1 GSRGTRRERSLSSTS
16 SLSDDINDR
25 RTATPA
31 RDRNSD
37 ESGSPGGGDRAAP
50 RRKTKIQHRE
60 RRHIRQQRL
69 DMDIDAALSSS
80 SGEDGA
86 NLASGA
92 GRGGKRQSRLQPK
105 HSSET
110 PKPQEDGQYRP
121 QDAVEARFGGRSKWF
136 PGKVRRAYEGREGRL
151 LYDVDFDDGD
161 EEEGLLAGRVRRPG
175 QGPPALKAGLVVD
188 IKLAR
193 KGKGYHPATIG
204 RVNDDGSLYVKLDD
218 GDTEWSLPAQQAI
231 PIYPYTPPLDG
242 TFAGANDGQV
252 EAPEAPREE
261 NSRAEPRN
269 DADDQLGRNTTSP
282 RTTQNDQPAS
292 ADRSNNTRGHQASA
306 ASTASG
312 PLPPSPSSS
321 DDGAEKQSVQNS
333 DQNGGAEEESGQSGS
348 GISWIADLA
357 KSAET
362 PTPAAQLP
370 DPAARTD
377 AGGNRSEAG
386 NDSGDR
392 DGGGGGSGLHWIT
405 ELVSP
410 LAQPS
415 ARESSSSGGEASAE
429 GGPTVAAG
437 NLSPVPITQTPAVA
451 PGHGPSTPLAKK
463 TRPPQAVTPPHL
475 EWKPITDGSAKRR
488 WGAPPPEVDADKS
501 KDGKE
506 TKPQQ
511 RQQLPNSP
519 PRLSRSTAAPDST
532 RSLPT
537 DAAPPADAPAS
548 SSATRASAPKT
559 ARPAGQQEPK
569 AKTNVGGE
577 GNASITSTTTIASQ
591 GARSGGRPPT
601 LPVAGG
607 RTPGPEVR
615 ERDGTNTQ
623 QSGDTSSGA
632 TAENL

>member
-1 GSRGTRRERSLSSTS
+1 
-16 SLSDDINDR
+16 
-25 RTATPA
+25 
-31 RDRNSD
+31 
-37 ESGSPGGGDRAAP
+37 
-50 RRKTKIQHRE
+50 
-60 RRHIRQQRL
+60 
-69 DMDIDAALSSS
+69 
-80 SGEDGA
+80 
-86 NLASGA
+86 
-92 GRGGKRQSRLQPK
+92 
-105 HSSET
+105 
-110 PKPQEDGQYRP
+110 
-121 QDAVEARFGGRSKWF
+121 
-136 PGKVRRAYEGREGRL
+136 L

-161 EEEGLLAGRVRRPG
+161 EEEGVLAGRVRRPG

-231 PIYPYTPPLDG
+231 PIYPYTPPLEG
-242 TFAGANDGQV
+242 TIAGASDGQV
-252 EAPEAPREE
+252 EAPEAAREE
-261 NSRAEPRN
+261 NSRAEPHN
-269 DADDQLGRNTTSP
+269 DADGQLGPNSTSP
-282 RTTQNDQPAS
+282 RAAESYQPVS
-292 ADRSNNTRGHQASA
+292 TGRSNNAPGHQASA

-312 PLPPSPSSS
+312 PLPSSSSS
-321 DDGAEKQSVQNS
+321 DGGAKKQSVQKS
-333 DQNGGAEEESGQSGS
+333 DQNGGVEEESGQSGS

-362 PTPAAQLP
+362 PTPAAQQP

-377 AGGNRSEAG
+377 AGGKRSEAG
-386 NDSGDR
+386 DDSGNR
-392 DGGGGGSGLHWIT
+392 DGGGGSGLDWIT

-437 NLSPVPITQTPAVA
+437 NLSPVPTTQTPAVA
-451 PGHGPSTPLAKK
+451 PGPGPSTPLATKR
-463 TRPPQAVTPPHL
+463 RPPQAVTPPHL

-501 KDGKE
+501 KDSKE

-511 RQQLPNSP
+511 GQQLPNSP

-532 RSLPT
+532 RSLST

-548 SSATRASAPKT
+548 SSATRACAPKI
-559 ARPAGQQEPK
+559 ALPAGQQEPK
-569 AKTNVGGE
+569 AKTHVGGE
-577 GNASITSTTTIASQ
+577 GNASITSTATIASQ
-591 GARSGGRPPT
+591 GARSGSRPT
-601 LPVAGG
+601 TVPVAGG
-607 RTPGPEVR
+607 RTPGPEVF
-615 ERDGTNTQ
+615 EGDDTNTQ

-632 TAENL
+632 TAENLGGLQENQEMLTTQQDMAAS